1 MPVADTLTLIV
12 PVKAVDKPTA
22 LGLRFKMQTQS
33 IKPGDIIEIY
43 LDSFNLMKNMY
54 QYTTTPI

>member
-1 MPVADTLTLIV
+1 MIV
-12 PVKAVDKPTA
+12 PVKAVDEPTA

-43 LDSFNLMKNMY
+43 LDSSNLMKNMY